1 MWHVGGSIYSIIM
14 ATFTPVEITSN
25 VDSLAAAT
33 SLLAGVELDGLT
45 NSGLVDSPEAV
56 STLMD
61 TLYKQP
67 TTPPSLYVDLE
78 GVELSRHGTISI
90 LQVFVQSTGRTYL
103 VDIHTLR
110 DKAFSTSGTN
120 SGTLKEMLESE
131 AIPKIFFDVRN
142 DSDALFSHFQI
153 RLAGIQDLQLM
164 ELATRGFGRKYVNGL
179 AKCIERDAP
188 MTYME
193 MEDWKATKER
203 GVKLFAPERG
213 GSYEVFN
220 ARPLSEEIRRY
231 CIQDVQFL
239 PRLWARYNAKL
250 TRAWDRRV
258 LEASKE
264 RVTLSQAPGYIG
276 KGREKALA
284 PRGWANLR

>member
-1 MWHVGGSIYSIIM
+1 M
-14 ATFTPVEITSN
+14 APLTPVKIVSN
-25 VDSLAAAT
+25 GENLAEAT
-33 SLLAGVELDGLT
+33 RLLAGIELDSLT
-45 NSGLVDSPEAV
+45 NSGLVDSPGAV
-56 STLMD
+56 SALMD

-67 TTPPSLYVDLE
+67 TTPPSLYIDLE

-90 LQVFVQSTGRTYL
+90 LQIFVQSTGRTYL

-110 DKAFSTSGTN
+110 DKAFSTCGIH

-188 MTYME
+188 MTSTE
-193 MEDWKATKER
+193 MNDWKATKER
-203 GVKLFAPERG
+203 GVMLFAPERG
-213 GSYEVFN
+213 GSYDVFN
-220 ARPLSEEIRRY
+220 ARPLSEEITRY

-239 PRLWARYNAKL
+239 PRLWASYNAKL

-258 LEASKE
+258 FEASKE
-264 RVTLSQAPGYIG
+264 RVTSSQAPAYIG
-276 KGREKALA
+276 KGQEKALA
-284 PRGWANLR
+284 PQGWANLR